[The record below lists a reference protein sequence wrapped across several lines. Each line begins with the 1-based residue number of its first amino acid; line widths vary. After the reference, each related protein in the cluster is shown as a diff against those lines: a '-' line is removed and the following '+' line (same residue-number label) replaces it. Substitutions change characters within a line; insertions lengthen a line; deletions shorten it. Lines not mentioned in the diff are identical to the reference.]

1 MAHLHPEIFITNNKR
16 EMIQIYQLKG
26 KYCQTRLETESMYGI
41 YMIQLKMMIK
51 NRSKVK
57 GGKMHNIWRKKDGQ
71 STINGLIQQEET
83 TTLSV

>member
-1 MAHLHPEIFITNNKR
+1 MAHLHPEIFITNTKR

-51 NRSKVK
+51 K
-57 GGKMHNIWRKKDGQ
+57 
-71 STINGLIQQEET
+71 
-83 TTLSV
+83 